1 MTAQTALPGQK
12 EDVKKVTVAMNQL
25 KLPQVSAFTAKSGKI
40 HC

>member
-25 KLPQVSAFTAKSGKI
+25 KLPQVLFTAKSGKNT
-40 HC
+40 